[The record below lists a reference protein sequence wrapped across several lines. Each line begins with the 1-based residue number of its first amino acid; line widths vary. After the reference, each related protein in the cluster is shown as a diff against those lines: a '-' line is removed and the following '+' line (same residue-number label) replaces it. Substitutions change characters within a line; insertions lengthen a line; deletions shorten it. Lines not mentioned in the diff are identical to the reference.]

1 MHLLPLDKI
10 NTSALP
16 DKNIRLLL
24 WVTTA
29 FGLLSRVQKEIFDG
43 SELNTDIQGLHPGI
57 VHFLFPAAD
66 NKVINEQFQLQMCLS
81 VEHKRTKRGQ
91 R

>member
-10 NTSALP
+10 NTSASP
-16 DKNIRLLL
+16 DKYIRLLL
-24 WVTTA
+24 WVTRA

-57 VHFLFPAAD
+57 VRFLFTAAV
-66 NKVINEQFQLQMCLS
+66 NKVIN
-81 VEHKRTKRGQ
+81 
-91 R
+91 